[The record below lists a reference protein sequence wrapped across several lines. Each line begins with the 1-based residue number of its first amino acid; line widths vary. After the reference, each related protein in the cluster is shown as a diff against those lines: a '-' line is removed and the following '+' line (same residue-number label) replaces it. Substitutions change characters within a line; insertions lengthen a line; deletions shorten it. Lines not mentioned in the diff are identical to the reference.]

1 MIPEECQPQSQEG
14 EHQQLRHGL
23 GQTAA
28 AGWTDAQ
35 TGEGVET
42 LRARTRSLGL
52 LWGWPRP
59 TRLGAQLTSP
69 ALLGDCANL
78 VGVSAE
84 RGRIGRSEETESG
97 GKGEPGFEERS
108 LCANKVLIL

>member
-28 AGWTDAQ
+28 GWMDAQ

-42 LRARTRSLGL
+42 LRARTRNLGL

-59 TRLGAQLTSP
+59 PRHGAQLTPP
-69 ALLGDCANL
+69 ALPRDCGNL
-78 VGVSAE
+78 VGVRACSQVLRAP
-84 RGRIGRSEETESG
+84 ETLKRE
-97 GKGEPGFEERS
+97 
-108 LCANKVLIL
+108 LAA